1 VDLDG
6 STPGT
11 GYGRLATGSLAL
23 GPGTPFLEIDLT
35 YHPVIGQIFRI
46 VDNGGGVIDGTFSE
60 LPEGAIFFANGYAL
74 RISYIGGDG
83 NDLTLT
89 VLRSVAANLDLAL
102 NAQPSPVG
110 AGDLLVY
117 TATVT
122 NLGPDAS
129 HGARLSMGTPVGTSF
144 VSVVGPPNWVC
155 SMPTPSV
162 SLACTGPTLA
172 NGAVATFTLTYRVAS
187 GQSASISG
195 TAGVS
200 AETND
205 PFSAN
210 NAETVITPIGAGGGR
225 PFRLYAGGIAAD
237 SAPSPDTGG

>member
-1 VDLDG
+1 
-6 STPGT
+6 
-11 GYGRLATGSLAL
+11 
-23 GPGTPFLEIDLT
+23 
-35 YHPVIGQIFRI
+35 
-46 VDNGGGVIDGTFSE
+46 VIDGTFYE

-83 NDLTLT
+83 NDITLT

-129 HGARLSMGTPVGTSF
+129 HGARLSIGTPVGTSY
-144 VSVVGPPNWVC
+144 VSVVAPPNWVC

-162 SLACTGPTLA
+162 SVACTGPTLA
-172 NGAVATFTLTYRVAS
+172 SGAVASFKLTYRVAA
-187 GQSASISG
+187 GRTTPIIA

-205 PFSAN
+205 PFSVN
-210 NAETVITPIGAGGGR
+210 NAATVVTPIGGGGGR
-225 PFRLYAGGIAAD
+225 PFRLYTGAIAAD
-237 SAPSPDTGG
+237 SAPPQESGR